1 MQIFKDALWLEINCD
16 AGLKDSIMPET
27 REIIDLDQLDHGR
40 FRSWP
45 FSHDFCITCGICAA
59 SCPASGIDGFDPRM
73 LVRMVSL
80 GLEDELV
87 EARWSWICTMC
98 GKCEHVCPMDIS
110 IADVVRKI
118 RSLRERDKVPGV
130 LYKGLK
136 AALETGNNL
145 RLPKEDFIFIIED
158 VAEEIAEEPGF
169 EGFKAPIDKKGANLL
184 TTIHNKLVN
193 THTDDLKHWWKIFH
207 TAKEDWTVTS
217 ENWEG
222 TSWGYFTGDDDAM
235 KIMAG
240 RIVEQMEDLKIK
252 NLLWPE

>member
-45 FSHDFCITCGICAA
+45 FSHDFCITCGLCAA

-118 RSLRERDKVPGV
+118 RSLRERDKVPGI

-240 RIVEQMEDLKIK
+240 RIVEHMEDLKIK